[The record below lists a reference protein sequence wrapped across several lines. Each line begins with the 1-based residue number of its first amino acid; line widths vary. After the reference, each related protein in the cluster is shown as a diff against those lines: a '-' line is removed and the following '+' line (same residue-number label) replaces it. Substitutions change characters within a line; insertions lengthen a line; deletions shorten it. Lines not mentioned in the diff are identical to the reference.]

1 MIYLQCTEFFLLT
14 CPALINLVWVVLIK
28 IPTIQIWD
36 TKFEIGILYFKTL
49 VSSWILVK
57 NQILSPGVLLISGY
71 SVNILLNIEE
81 SYDQQSFSNKRPV
94 DESDGYE
101 QQVTKKM
108 RVEAGD
114 GPNTLLRILVNSKDA
129 GGIIGKVY
137 NLLSCYLM
145 TFIR

>member
-1 MIYLQCTEFFLLT
+1 M
-14 CPALINLVWVVLIK
+14 
-28 IPTIQIWD
+28 
-36 TKFEIGILYFKTL
+36 
-49 VSSWILVK
+49 
-57 NQILSPGVLLISGY
+57 SPGVLLLSGY

-137 NLLSCYLM
+137 NLLSCY
-145 TFIR
+145 